1 MDDISG
7 LNNRVFQ
14 LLSQKSSK
22 AAVDLLGMRLS
33 TNFNGKFTE
42 ILITET
48 EAFGRANTDQMSLAT
63 QLSRKIPKTLPL
75 GPPSILIMKS
85 YGSNKSLYLLTSKKG
100 TCEAVLIRSGKIL
113 LGKNYIEVRRKTKMK
128 TDNLTGP
135 GNVTKA
141 LGITLKNDGD
151 NILDGPIS
159 LSPRIHPADKAI
171 AKQRK
176 NSKPRDKNLW
186 RFSLILKWNILKNDH
201 PYLIQLKITN
211 YYWNLRKNLELN
223 LGFSHP
229 ISFEIPE
236 DLKIEVPKPT
246 TIKISGIDKQR
257 VGQIAANIRSYRK
270 PEPYKGKGVKYKDE
284 YIRRKEGKKK

>member
-63 QLSRKIPKTLPL
+63 QLSRKIPKSLPL

-128 TDNLTGP
+128 IDNLTGP

-186 RFSLILKWNILKNDH
+186 RFSLILK
-201 PYLIQLKITN
+201 
-211 YYWNLRKNLELN
+211 
-223 LGFSHP
+223 
-229 ISFEIPE
+229 
-236 DLKIEVPKPT
+236 
-246 TIKISGIDKQR
+246 
-257 VGQIAANIRSYRK
+257 
-270 PEPYKGKGVKYKDE
+270 
-284 YIRRKEGKKK
+284 